1 MLLTADIKNLNI
13 SGNELKKFLQRKNIL
28 HLLYKYGSL
37 SGPVICNRIGVS
49 LPTALSLLNE
59 LVELKLV
66 EIRGTGVSSGG
77 RKPTMFGLRKNSMYV
92 IACELG
98 RYQGKITIYNG
109 NNQHVTPIVYFDAT
123 INDTD
128 LVEKIYQNA
137 EELIAKYSIEENKIY
152 GVGLTMPGLIDEVNG
167 INFTIENK
175 EYRNVKERLEEKFS
189 RLVYVNNDARMQAY
203 GEYVFGAAKGFNNAV
218 IVNWSWGIGV
228 GMILDGKLYNG
239 STGFAGELS
248 HIKVVEDGD
257 LCICGKSGCLETV
270 ASANVLIKNAVN
282 GIKSGKVSQ
291 LTEKFKDQVESLHP
305 ENIIDAA
312 KSGDEFSISL
322 LNQIGLALGKGLSF
336 TIQLLNPNI
345 IVLGGPISAANQYVL
360 IPIQQ
365 SLNKYC
371 LEQIYSNTKI
381 VVSKDWEQ
389 SGLLGITAMIFQK
402 IFSDMLN

>member
-1 MLLTADIKNLNI
+1 MLLTTDINDLNI
-13 SGNELKKFLQRKNIL
+13 SGNELKKFLQKKNIL

-59 LVELKLV
+59 LVDLKLV
-66 EIRGTGVSSGG
+66 EVRGAGVSSGG
-77 RKPTMFGLRKNSMYV
+77 RKPTMFGLRKNSMFV

-98 RYQGKITIYNG
+98 RYVGKITIYNG

-128 LVEKIYQNA
+128 LVDKIYQNA
-137 EELIAKYSIEENKIY
+137 SDLIAKYNVEEDKIY
-152 GVGLTMPGLIDEVNG
+152 GVGLTMPGLIDEVKG

-175 EYRNVKERLEEKFS
+175 EYRNVKERLEEKFD

-203 GEYVFGAAKGFNNAV
+203 GEYVFGAAKGYNNAI

-239 STGFAGELS
+239 ATGFAGELS
-248 HIKVVEDGD
+248 HIKVVEEGD

-270 ASANVLIKNAVN
+270 ASANVLIKNAVK
-282 GIKSGKVSQ
+282 GIKSEKVSQ
-291 LTEKFKDQVESLHP
+291 LTEKFKDQINLLHP
-305 ENIIDAA
+305 ENIIEAA

-322 LNQIGLALGKGLSF
+322 LNQVGLALGKGLSF

-345 IVLGGPISAANQYVL
+345 IVLGGPISAAKQYVL

-381 VVSKDWEQ
+381 AVSEDWEQ

>member
-1 MLLTADIKNLNI
+1 MLLTTDIKDLNI
-13 SGNELKKFLQRKNIL
+13 SGNELKKYLQKKNIL

-59 LVELKLV
+59 LVDLKLV
-66 EIRGTGVSSGG
+66 EVRGAGVSSGG
-77 RKPTMFGLRKNSMYV
+77 RKPTMFGLRKNSMFV

-98 RYQGKITIYNG
+98 RYMGKITIYNG
-109 NNQHVTPIVYFDAT
+109 NNQHVTPIVYFEAT

-128 LVEKIYQNA
+128 LADKIYQNA
-137 EELIAKYSIEENKIY
+137 SELIAKHNVDEDKIY
-152 GVGLTMPGLIDEVNG
+152 GVGLTMPGLVDEVKG

-175 EYRNVKERLEEKFS
+175 EYRNVKERLEEKFDQ
-189 RLVYVNNDARMQAY
+189 LVYVNNDARMQAY

-248 HIKVVEDGD
+248 HIKVVEEGD

-282 GIKSGKVSQ
+282 GIKTGKVSQ
-291 LTEKFKDQVESLHP
+291 LTEKFKDQIDALHS
-305 ENIIDAA
+305 ENIIEAA

-322 LNQIGLALGKGLSF
+322 LTQIGLALGKGLSF

-381 VVSKDWEQ
+381 AVSKDWEQ